1 MLKKLIFLFVLCL
14 STLGNAQNTTLFND
28 ATTAYNNGNYNKA
41 IENYLQIVENGEHSA
56 ELYYNLGNAYYK
68 LNQIAPSIYYYE
80 KALLL
85 KPNDSEIKN
94 NLSYAQNMTLDAFEI
109 LPETQFSKI
118 YKTIVGTFSFD
129 QWSYIAILFVFL
141 FVFLYIAFKQFR
153 YSTKKR
159 IAFIGSIFSLFIVF
173 TSLLFAYAQ
182 YKEFNAKQPAIIFTE
197 EVVIKSDPNNSGQE
211 LFRLHSGTKVNI
223 EEELKDWRK
232 ISLVDGQTGWL
243 LAENIK
249 PLKDF

>member
-1 MLKKLIFLFVLCL
+1 MFKKIFFLFVLCI
-14 STLGNAQNTTLFND
+14 STLTNAQNTTLFNS
-28 ATTAYNNGNYNKA
+28 ATTAYNNGDYNKA
-41 IENYLQIVENGEHSA
+41 IENYLQIIENGEHSA

-68 LNQIAPSIYYYE
+68 LNQIAPSIYYFE

-94 NLSYAQNMTLDAFEI
+94 NLSYAQNMTLDAFET

-118 YKTIVGTFSFD
+118 YKTIIGTFSFD

-182 YKEFNAKQPAIIFTE
+182 YKEFNAKQPAIVFTE